1 MTDDMTDDII
11 TARLRQQVA
20 ELRAAL
26 DACAAASLSGAVIAA
41 LADGE
46 LTCAELAALL
56 GRPIESM
63 RYQIKLLR
71 CLDLIERAH
80 SKQTGGR
87 GAAAYRLATG
97 SPA

>member
-1 MTDDMTDDII
+1 MTDDII

-26 DACAAASLSGAVIAA
+26 DACAAASKSSAVIVA

-46 LTCAELAALL
+46 LTCTELAALL
-56 GRPIESM
+56 GRPSESV
-63 RYQIKLLR
+63 RHQIDRLR
-71 CLDLIERAH
+71 HLGLIECAY
-80 SKQTGGR
+80 SKSTGGR
-87 GAAAYRLATG
+87 DAAAYRLVTG

>member
-1 MTDDMTDDII
+1 MTDDKI
-11 TARLRQQVA
+11 TARLRLQVA

-26 DACAAASLSGAVIAA
+26 DACAAASLSGAVLAA

-46 LTCAELAALL
+46 LTHTELAALL
-56 GRPIESM
+56 GKHSGSV
-63 RYQIKLLR
+63 RYQINRLQHLG
-71 CLDLIERAH
+71 LIEPAY

-87 GAAAYRLATG
+87 DAAAYRLVTG

>member
-1 MTDDMTDDII
+1 MTDDII

-26 DACAAASLSGAVIAA
+26 DACAVASLSGAVLAA

-46 LTCAELAALL
+46 LTRTELAALL
-56 GRPIESM
+56 GRPSESV
-63 RYQIKLLR
+63 RYQIDRLR
-71 CLDLIERAH
+71 HLGLIEPAY

-87 GAAAYRLATG
+87 DAAAYRLVMPPEG
-97 SPA
+97 